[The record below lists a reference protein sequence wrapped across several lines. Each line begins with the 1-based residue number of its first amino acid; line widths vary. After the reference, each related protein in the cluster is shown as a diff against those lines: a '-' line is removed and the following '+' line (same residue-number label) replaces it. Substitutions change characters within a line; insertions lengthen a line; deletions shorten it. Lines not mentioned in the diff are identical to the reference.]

1 MFNIFFV
8 RALTDRLQSITPLS
22 AVAVT
27 PGYCYS
33 QLRRSFHERRFSL
46 ISIIISI
53 QERLLAWTAEEGSRQ
68 LVFGAVGGRDDEESM
83 KGAYIHRSCAVEVA
97 NFVLSDDGR
106 RMQDTIWVGVVIH
119 SLLSMTDISH

>member
-1 MFNIFFV
+1 VFNIFFI

-22 AVAVT
+22 AVAVN

-46 ISIIISI
+46 ISIRISI
-53 QERLLAWTAEEGSRQ
+53 QELLLAWTAEQGSRQ
-68 LVFGAVGGRDDEESM
+68 LVFGAVGGRVDEEKM
-83 KGAYIHRSCAVEVA
+83 KGAYIHRSRAVEVA
-97 NFVLSDDGR
+97 DFVLSDDGR

-119 SLLSMTDISH
+119 SLLTTTDISH